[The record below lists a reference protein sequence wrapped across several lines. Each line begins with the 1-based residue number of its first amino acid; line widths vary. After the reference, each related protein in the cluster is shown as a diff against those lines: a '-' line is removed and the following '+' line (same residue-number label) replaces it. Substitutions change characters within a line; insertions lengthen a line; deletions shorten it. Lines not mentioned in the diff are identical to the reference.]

1 MAIKGLAGNEM
12 AQPRVFAHDA
22 VAISGSNTQIAG
34 TESRGCCLYVG
45 TGGSIVVRMEG
56 SSSDVTFTARAKRHI
71 YACISY
77 TLHKW
82 RKWYF
87 SFILR

>member
-22 VAISGSNTQIAG
+22 VAISGSATQIAG
-34 TESRGCCLYVG
+34 TENRGCCLYVG

-56 SSSDVTFTARAKRHI
+56 SSTDVTFTNVQNGTFTPVLVTH
-71 YACISY
+71 YISGG
-77 TLHKW
+77 
-82 RKWYF
+82 
-87 SFILR
+87 SDILALF

>member
-22 VAISGSNTQIAG
+22 VNLGTGSTTQIAG

-45 TGGSIVVRMEG
+45 TGGNIVVRMEG
-56 SSSDVTFTARAKRHI
+56 SSTNVTFANVPDGTFMPILVTHW
-71 YACISY
+71 ISGGNDV
-77 TLHKW
+77 LAL
-82 RKWYF
+82 F
-87 SFILR
+87 

>member
-22 VAISGSNTQIAG
+22 VSISGSGTQIAG

-56 SSSDVTFTARAKRHI
+56 SSTNVTFTNVPNGTFMPVLVTH
-71 YACISY
+71 YISGGGNV
-77 TLHKW
+77 LAL
-82 RKWYF
+82 F
-87 SFILR
+87 

>member
-1 MAIKGLAGNEM
+1 MSISGLQGNEM

-22 VAISGSNTQIAG
+22 VAISGSTTQIAG

-56 SSSDVTFTARAKRHI
+56 SSTDVTFTNVPNGTFMPVLVTH
-71 YACISY
+71 YISGGSGV
-77 TLHKW
+77 LAL
-82 RKWYF
+82 F
-87 SFILR
+87 

>member
-22 VAISGSNTQIAG
+22 VAISGSATQIAG
-34 TESRGCCLYVG
+34 TENRGCCLYVG

-56 SSSDVTFTARAKRHI
+56 SSTDVTFTNVPNGTFMPVLVTH
-71 YACISY
+71 YISGG
-77 TLHKW
+77 
-82 RKWYF
+82 
-87 SFILR
+87 SDILALF